1 MNMNYSIDKMFGD
14 IELTANWMKNCTVS
28 FDGNGATLPSDI
40 FADVHTHVGDS
51 VKIPLQ
57 EPTRTGFA
65 FCGWSV
71 NAASTIVDYYPDQ
84 ELQADD
90 DTTLYAIWALEYYNI
105 DYVGAGDLYEPDYIS
120 FTVNDTITINNPTL
134 DDKTFIGWTIEG
146 SNERPNKNLTISNHA
161 GNIKLVANWQDKVS
175 VIYEADG
182 NILDYGDY
190 VTSMYDLGTEV
201 SVAGAVEKENFT
213 FVEWLGSDG
222 NAYNPGDSINLN
234 GNITLTAVYKAE
246 ARTITYHDS
255 LGVNADVVVNTYYGA
270 EVSVNKGSIFDN
282 PGYEFFN
289 WYDDNNNE
297 TYDGDQNIHVADS
310 LILNAQWTEIE
321 YNITYEGNDCF
332 VTGNPDHYTV
342 TDSIAIGNPER
353 EGYEFA
359 GWTTGNSSTPVKNM
373 SIAAGTTGDI
383 TLTAN
388 WSAVDYQLNVDL
400 NGGSVLSLAPT
411 SYNIESPNIELETP
425 VQAGHTFIGWSGT
438 GIPENTTSQ
447 DVCIGSGSTGDRSYK
462 ANWQINSYS
471 LTLVSNNNSG
481 YCITNSYDYNALVTL
496 DSAMFSF
503 EGHDFVEYNSKPDG
517 TGDSYANPGVVSV
530 TGDLTL
536 YAIWIPDYAIIE
548 GNDTQITHGSDSYTR
563 LNQDGIRE
571 NAGGRSPS
579 FTSNAPFSLFKG
591 VCIDDVDLNQDQ
603 FSSDEGCTIV
613 TISRNILE
621 GYGVGSHKITIKST
635 DGSASTT
642 FTIFAAAATPTAA
655 PTSTVTPTP
664 TAAPTST
671 VTPTP
676 TAAPT
681 STVTPTP
688 TAAPTST
695 VTSAPTAVPTA
706 AVTSAPTA
714 AVTAAPTAATAAPT
728 VVAGAS
734 RSSHAT
740 VVAGATRLNNAGAS
754 VANASVTATG
764 EVMSS
769 SIYAAVALIT
779 MAAAGFI
786 VAIARR
792 HREDGSKN

>member
-1 MNMNYSIDKMFGD
+1 M
-14 IELTANWMKNCTVS
+14 
-28 FDGNGATLPSDI
+28 
-40 FADVHTHVGDS
+40 
-51 VKIPLQ
+51 
-57 EPTRTGFA
+57 
-65 FCGWSV
+65 
-71 NAASTIVDYYPDQ
+71 
-84 ELQADD
+84 
-90 DTTLYAIWALEYYNI
+90 
-105 DYVGAGDLYEPDYIS
+105 
-120 FTVNDTITINNPTL
+120 
-134 DDKTFIGWTIEG
+134 
-146 SNERPNKNLTISNHA
+146 
-161 GNIKLVANWQDKVS
+161 
-175 VIYEADG
+175 
-182 NILDYGDY
+182 
-190 VTSMYDLGTEV
+190 
-201 SVAGAVEKENFT
+201 
-213 FVEWLGSDG
+213 
-222 NAYNPGDSINLN
+222 
-234 GNITLTAVYKAE
+234 
-246 ARTITYHDS
+246 
-255 LGVNADVVVNTYYGA
+255 
-270 EVSVNKGSIFDN
+270 
-282 PGYEFFN
+282 
-289 WYDDNNNE
+289 
-297 TYDGDQNIHVADS
+297 
-310 LILNAQWTEIE
+310 
-321 YNITYEGNDCF
+321 
-332 VTGNPDHYTV
+332 
-342 TDSIAIGNPER
+342 
-353 EGYEFA
+353 
-359 GWTTGNSSTPVKNM
+359 
-373 SIAAGTTGDI
+373 
-383 TLTAN
+383 
-388 WSAVDYQLNVDL
+388 
-400 NGGSVLSLAPT
+400 
-411 SYNIESPNIELETP
+411 
-425 VQAGHTFIGWSGT
+425 
-438 GIPENTTSQ
+438 
-447 DVCIGSGSTGDRSYK
+447 
-462 ANWQINSYS
+462 
-471 LTLVSNNNSG
+471 
-481 YCITNSYDYNALVTL
+481 
-496 DSAMFSF
+496 
-503 EGHDFVEYNSKPDG
+503 EYNSKPDG